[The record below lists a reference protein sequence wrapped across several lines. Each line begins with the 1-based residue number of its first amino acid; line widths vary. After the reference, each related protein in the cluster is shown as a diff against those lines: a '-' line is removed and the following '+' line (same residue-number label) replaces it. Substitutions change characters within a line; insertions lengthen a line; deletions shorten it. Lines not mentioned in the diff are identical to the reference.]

1 MPKIQFQT
9 NVPVTLSLLSLEG
22 EVVES
27 QFGGNQIKF
36 VAREGPFWVSEAVGS
51 ILIDQI
57 RKKHVAAHV
66 PVEVC
71 RREMAQ
77 GNGRKGIHWTI
88 DTLGFAPGE
97 QPDGTFVVPAVP
109 APNGNG
115 ANGGKPPAPPVPASN
130 RPQDDD
136 HNHSA
141 PVVGRAVP
149 ANGNSHSN
157 GTNGAAAPAAERSK
171 TKLEDALKTVVAACH
186 AAREYANQ
194 IGYEGMPPFTSE
206 DIRTM
211 ANTLMIQN
219 GNGGPR

>member
-109 APNGNG
+109 VPNGNG
-115 ANGGKPPAPPVPASN
+115 ANGSKPPAPPAAIASQ
-130 RPQDDD
+130 PHDE
-136 HNHSA
+136 H
-141 PVVGRAVP
+141 P
-149 ANGNSHSN
+149 NGNAPDNGHAN
-157 GTNGAAAPAAERSK
+157 GTNGHSAAPPVEDNLLLRTGWAGAIREHTTTLIDLYAQMMQYAGRHNGLVKPDDVRSLLLSAYINVSK
-171 TKLEDALKTVVAACH
+171 
-186 AAREYANQ
+186 
-194 IGYEGMPPFTSE
+194 GS
-206 DIRTM
+206 
-211 ANTLMIQN
+211 
-219 GNGGPR
+219 NGGPR

>member
-57 RKKHVAAHV
+57 RKKHVQAHV

-88 DTLGFAPGE
+88 DALGFAPGE

-115 ANGGKPPAPPVPASN
+115 ANGGKPPAPPAAIASQPHDEHPN
-130 RPQDDD
+130 G
-136 HNHSA
+136 NA
-141 PVVGRAVP
+141 PVVGRITLP
-149 ANGNSHSN
+149 NGNGHAN
-157 GTNGAAAPAAERSK
+157 GTNGQPALHDGWALRIRELTQIRIQIYVDLCKWTAESYGGAVSK
-171 TKLEDALKTVVAACH
+171 QEVQA
-186 AAREYANQ
+186 
-194 IGYEGMPPFTSE
+194 F
-206 DIRTM
+206 
-211 ANTLMIQN
+211 LMNVLIS
-219 GNGGPR
+219 GDKGGPR